1 MGKFL
6 FILMTENRY
15 PSLTNAADGHSRT
28 QADFHYVYSH
38 RYFNAIC
45 SLLVLSIESL
55 RAARVSYKVP
65 LPNLILNFSLA
76 VSEYLNRYSA
86 VSIHLL

>member
-28 QADFHYVYSH
+28 QADFHYVYPH

-45 SLLVLSIESL
+45 SVLVLSIGSL

-65 LPNLILNFSLA
+65 LPNLILNFPLA